1 MEQKKQQ
8 KIPERILVIVAHHDD
23 IEFGTAGSVAHWV
36 AAGAHVTY
44 CIITDGA
51 SGSNDPAANLAAL
64 MEKRQHEQQAA
75 ARIIGVEDIRYLN
88 YRDGVLEPSIALR
101 RDLTRLIREIRPG
114 RVVCQDPTTVFV
126 GNGYINHPDHR
137 AAGEAAIYA
146 TFPSAESRP
155 IFPELL
161 LEGYEPHHV
170 DELYMTLTVQP
181 DCFIDITATM
191 DRKLEA
197 LLCHASQ
204 LGADAADWIRER
216 NAEMGKQAGYTYA
229 EAFRVMNLH
238 RNHDSE

>member
-1 MEQKKQQ
+1 MEQKQQQ
-8 KIPERILVIVAHHDD
+8 KPPERILVIAAHHDD
-23 IEFGTAGSVAHWV
+23 IEFGVAGSVAHWV
-36 AAGAHVTY
+36 TDGAHVTY
-44 CIITDGA
+44 CIVTDGA
-51 SGSNDPAANLAAL
+51 SGSNDPTANLAAL
-64 MEKRQHEQQAA
+64 IETRQHEQQAA
-75 ARIIGVEDIRYLN
+75 ARIVGVEDVRFLS

-101 RDLTRLIREIRPG
+101 RDLTRLIRETRPE

-126 GNGYINHPDHR
+126 GDGYINHPDHR

-170 DELYMTLTVQP
+170 DELYLMLTTQP
-181 DCFIDITATM
+181 DYFIDITETM
-191 DRKLEA
+191 NRKLEA

-204 LGADAADWIRER
+204 LGDEVADWISER

-229 EAFRVMNLH
+229 EAFRVMNLR
-238 RNHDSE
+238 RNRDEE